1 MRAMME
7 KRSRRLNS
15 RREERGER
23 REERGE
29 KREADCLA
37 LACEE
42 RRVCRSRSQ
51 REQRL
56 CAARRILK
64 RCSREGRD
72 RAEQDMVRAN
82 C

>member
-7 KRSRRLNS
+7 KRSRRLDS

-29 KREADCLA
+29 READCLA

-51 REQRL
+51 KSSASAPQE
-56 CAARRILK
+56 
-64 RCSREGRD
+64 EF
-72 RAEQDMVRAN
+72 
-82 C
+82 